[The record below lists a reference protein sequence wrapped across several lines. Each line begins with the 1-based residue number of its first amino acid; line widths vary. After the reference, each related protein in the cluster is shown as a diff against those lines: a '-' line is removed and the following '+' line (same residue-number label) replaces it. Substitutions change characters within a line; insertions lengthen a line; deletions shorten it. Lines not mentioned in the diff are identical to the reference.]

1 MTDYIRRLL
10 GEQERIL
17 LVTRQHSFVLISSI
31 VLEVFLILLLGGGFG
46 FLAAAVNPLFALGLI
61 LMLVPLITMVR
72 DILVWTNRQYIV
84 TNRRVIQI
92 SGILDK
98 TVTDSSLEKV
108 NDVKMVQSFWGRMFN
123 YGDIQILTAS
133 ELGANLFRRIGDPVR
148 FKTAMLNAK
157 EEMAQDRDDVPVRRT
172 TQPAVS
178 TGRDDIPVLI
188 MQLDAL
194 RQRGVLTEEEFQRK
208 KTELLEKM

>member
-133 ELGANLFRRIGDPVR
+133 ELGANLFRRIGDPLR

-178 TGRDDIPVLI
+178 TGRDDIPGLI